1 MQKTLLM
8 TATVVTLI
16 GIGAGQ
22 SFSQENIDRTDLI
35 TETASGEFV
44 VDGAERIG
52 LDQALD
58 LYSQG
63 AVFVDLRSVWRYDI
77 AHIRG
82 AVGLELNTQ
91 FSEESLAENAAKDQ
105 TLVFYCNH
113 SACPRSAIV
122 SAMALEW
129 GYTDVHHFADGWSAW
144 SGNNHDQD

>member
-1 MQKTLLM
+1 MQKFLLM
-8 TATVVTLI
+8 MAAVITLT

-22 SFSQENIDRTDLI
+22 SISQENIDRTDLI

-44 VDGAERIG
+44 VEGAERID
-52 LDQALD
+52 LEQALE

-63 AVFVDLRSVWRYDI
+63 AIFVDLRSVWRYNI
-77 AHIRG
+77 AHIRQ

-91 FSEESLAENAAKDQ
+91 FSEESLATHAAKDQ
-105 TLVFYCNH
+105 PMVFYCNH
-113 SACPRSAIV
+113 SACPRSAIA